1 MTLHHSGLYLLNC
14 PFGFISE
21 LSFGILSQ
29 IFLIIGY
36 GLTIEEHMF
45 FLFSFDFFVSGAG
58 ETISTL
64 GFGRDQE
71 GCFATISSVLGCS
84 VSIVSTLIG
93 SISEFSVSQILH
105 GMRQDNDSGNVGN
118 LLLSG
123 RHYICVLPLYF
134 RRMRKL
140 L

>member
-1 MTLHHSGLYLLNC
+1 
-14 PFGFISE
+14 
-21 LSFGILSQ
+21 
-29 IFLIIGY
+29 
-36 GLTIEEHMF
+36 MF

-93 SISEFSVSQILH
+93 AITLFFCISFFMLSSVNIRIFCFTNSAWDEA
-105 GMRQDNDSGNVGN
+105 G
-118 LLLSG
+118 
-123 RHYICVLPLYF
+123 
-134 RRMRKL
+134 
-140 L
+140 

>member
-93 SISEFSVSQILH
+93 AITLFFCISFFMLSSVNIRIFCFTNSAWDEA
-105 GMRQDNDSGNVGN
+105 G
-118 LLLSG
+118 
-123 RHYICVLPLYF
+123 
-134 RRMRKL
+134 
-140 L
+140 

>member
-1 MTLHHSGLYLLNC
+1 
-14 PFGFISE
+14 
-21 LSFGILSQ
+21 
-29 IFLIIGY
+29 
-36 GLTIEEHMF
+36 MF

-93 SISEFSVSQILH
+93 AITLFFVFLFYAVFCQYPNFLFH
-105 GMRQDNDSGNVGN
+105 KFCMG
-118 LLLSG
+118 
-123 RHYICVLPLYF
+123 
-134 RRMRKL
+134 
-140 L
+140 